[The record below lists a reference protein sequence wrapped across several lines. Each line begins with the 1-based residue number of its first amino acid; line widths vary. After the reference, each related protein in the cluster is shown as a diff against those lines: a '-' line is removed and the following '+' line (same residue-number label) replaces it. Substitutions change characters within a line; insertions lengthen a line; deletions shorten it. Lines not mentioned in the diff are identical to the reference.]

1 MINLLSYYG
10 LTDSRMSASEK
21 DLPVLLTT
29 KKLTLKTL
37 GYWGQGLSPLLV
49 SGGWGKISNV
59 VIDFAP

>member
-1 MINLLSYYG
+1 MNLFGDFS
-10 LTDSRMSASEK
+10 
-21 DLPVLLTT
+21 PVCAVAWFKT
-29 KKLTLKTL
+29 KTKPTLKTR